1 MFCFCAFICIAV
13 YVCVDLSFKFYLL
26 MGNGALLFILPTMK
40 SSQKKKKESDFS
52 GIWSIT
58 ALSWCYFGDITQRQ
72 ILQLGFRAS
81 SFQSVSF
88 QDFFPFTVLSSLIGH
103 CSIYTTCSLHFFGVR
118 FVRLPSS
125 IVQQY
130 LVFFPSVYFDSLNH
144 AFSSKSHVLFN
155 CRPF

>member
-1 MFCFCAFICIAV
+1 MC
-13 YVCVDLSFKFYLL
+13 VCWFVIQILL
-26 MGNGALLFILPTMK
+26 TYGQWSTLLHFAYNEVKP
-40 SSQKKKKESDFS
+40 KKKRKSDFS

-88 QDFFPFTVLSSLIGH
+88 QDFFPFTVLSSLISH

-130 LVFFPSVYFDSLNH
+130 LIFFPLSL
-144 AFSSKSHVLFN
+144 FWFLESCV
-155 CRPF
+155 